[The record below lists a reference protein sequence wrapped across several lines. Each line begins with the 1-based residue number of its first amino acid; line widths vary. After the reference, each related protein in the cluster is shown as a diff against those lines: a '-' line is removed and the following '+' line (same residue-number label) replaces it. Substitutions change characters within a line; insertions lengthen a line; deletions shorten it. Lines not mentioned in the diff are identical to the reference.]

1 MPRER
6 ARSGP
11 AEELSLT
18 FQAFEGHDE
27 WLVSVPLLQKA
38 GLGAFY
44 SVDNEA
50 AGVTSTRSA
59 LGEARVLAAL
69 ARGTR
74 GNVVDVRAQR
84 REETRRQRL
93 KVFLAHLKLTRLHVV
108 FARHADTHAS
118 ICTVFDLCESHA
130 EHLFVLTFAHTLL
143 SEMAYTPGV
152 KELPLTRQLVRVYIH
167 THTTHHLFPPLSPQN
182 HRAR

>member
-1 MPRER
+1 MQLRRGQDTVHCTCLLTVPPSVRRGQRSHFLAQRAALRER
-6 ARSGP
+6 
-11 AEELSLT
+11 LI
-18 FQAFEGHDE
+18 
-27 WLVSVPLLQKA
+27 
-38 GLGAFY
+38 Y
-44 SVDNEA
+44 
-50 AGVTSTRSA
+50 
-59 LGEARVLAAL
+59 
-69 ARGTR
+69 
-74 GNVVDVRAQR
+74 
-84 REETRRQRL
+84 EETRRQRL

-152 KELPLTRQLVRVYIH
+152 KELPLTRQLVRVYI
-167 THTTHHLFPPLSPQN
+167 THAHKTRLLFPPLSPQN